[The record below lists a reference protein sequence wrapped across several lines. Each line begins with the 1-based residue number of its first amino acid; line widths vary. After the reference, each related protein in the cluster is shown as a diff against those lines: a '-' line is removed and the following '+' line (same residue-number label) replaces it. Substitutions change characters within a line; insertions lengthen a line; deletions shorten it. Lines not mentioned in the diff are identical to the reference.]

1 MGNRHSIKTM
11 VQKKNPDVFFNGCQC
26 HVVHNTSAAA
36 ASAFTEATGF
46 DVSDILVDLYYWFDH
61 SNKRKN
67 LLRTWPKT
75 VGGCSTLEKGTILY
89 SKSADNLIWILYK
102 LDDLL
107 LLMMVF
113 GLGYGMFLLLVVVS
127 GTVELL
133 YTLTKS
139 EEVYIP
145 KGWKPYWAESKQR
158 DFFIDTL

>member
-1 MGNRHSIKTM
+1 M
-11 VQKKNPDVFFNGCQC
+11 
-26 HVVHNTSAAA
+26 
-36 ASAFTEATGF
+36 
-46 DVSDILVDLYYWFDH
+46 
-61 SNKRKN
+61 
-67 LLRTWPKT
+67 
-75 VGGCSTLEKGTILY
+75 GGCSTLEKGTILY

-145 KGWKPYWAESKQR
+145 KG
-158 DFFIDTL
+158 